1 MVINYEH
8 LVGRYVPIH
17 ILPTNVP
24 YIDLA
29 INAVNYAIS

>member
-8 LVGRYVPIH
+8 LVGRYVH
-17 ILPTNVP
+17 IVRTNVP

>member
-1 MVINYEH
+1 MVINYVH
-8 LVGRYVPIH
+8 LVGGGTDVV
-17 ILPTNVP
+17 NVP